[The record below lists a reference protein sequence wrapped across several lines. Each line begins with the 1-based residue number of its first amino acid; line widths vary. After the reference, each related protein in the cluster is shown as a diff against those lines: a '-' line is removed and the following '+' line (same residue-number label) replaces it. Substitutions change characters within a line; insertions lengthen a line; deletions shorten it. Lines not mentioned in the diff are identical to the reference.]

1 MARYPYHLL
10 PSDKD
15 FESLVWDL
23 CRYLLGEGTEK
34 FPAGRDG
41 GRDARFRGQAMRFP
55 SEGKPLSGNFIVQ
68 AKWTQVEDSSFSD
81 KPFQRM
87 LMTEEVPRVIK
98 LIAAGELDHW
108 MLFSNRKKPPDGAT
122 KLEMELVNATGCK
135 SIHLR
140 GADEIDGWLRS
151 LQEIVRRNSL
161 DALLIPMRLEPQE
174 LHEVIDVLHQRR
186 TLVSDKASTRWNYP
200 AYLGIDRKNATNE
213 LSDRYFRSVI
223 RQQSEP
229 YFAAIKTFL
238 ENPRNRKLAERYH
251 ESATEI
257 QAKVM
262 TFRDRFDHFDLVFD
276 TLCEEFWTSSPGLQ
290 SPGKKRLVRLL
301 LHYMYCN
308 CDFGEAA
315 T

>member
-1 MARYPYHLL
+1 MPRYPYHQL

-15 FESLVWDL
+15 FECLVWDL
-23 CRYLLGEGTEK
+23 CRFLLGEGTEK
-34 FPAGRDG
+34 FATGRDG
-41 GRDARFRGQAMRFP
+41 GRDARFRGQAARFP
-55 SEGKPLSGNFIVQ
+55 SESKPLIGSFIVQ

-87 LMTEEVPRVIK
+87 LMKEEVPRVRN

-108 MLFSNRKKPPDGAT
+108 ILFSNRKKPADGAT
-122 KLEMELVNATGCK
+122 KLEADLKIETGCE

-140 GADEIDGWLRS
+140 GADEIDGWVRS
-151 LQEIVRRNSL
+151 LPQLVRNNSL
-161 DALLIPMRLEPQE
+161 DSLLIPMRLEPNE
-174 LHEVIDVLHQRR
+174 LHEVIDVLHKRR
-186 TLVSDKASTRWNYP
+186 ALAPEKASTRWNFP
-200 AYLGIDRKNATNE
+200 AYIGIDQKNVIND
-213 LSDRYFRSVI
+213 LSDRYFCNVI

-229 YFAAIKTFL
+229 YFAAIKAFL
-238 ENPRNRKLAERYH
+238 ENPRSRKLAERYH
-251 ESATEI
+251 EAASEI

-262 TFRDRFDHFDLVFD
+262 TFRNRFDQFDFVFD
-276 TLCEEFWTSSPGLQ
+276 TLCEEFWTCSPELQ